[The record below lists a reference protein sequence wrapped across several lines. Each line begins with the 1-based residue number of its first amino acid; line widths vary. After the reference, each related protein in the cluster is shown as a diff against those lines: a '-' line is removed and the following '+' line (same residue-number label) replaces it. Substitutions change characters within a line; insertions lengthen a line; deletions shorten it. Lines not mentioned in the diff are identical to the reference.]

1 MLNAVYPALLAITN
15 NIAPYVEHLSPGAC
29 SKILQLFSSMSTPS
43 FLLANETNHNLLAS
57 ILECINSILEHQF
70 SSMFQVAVFF
80 NVKHIAN
87 QVQITHISCT
97 PS

>member
-1 MLNAVYPALLAITN
+1 VLNAVYPALLAVTN

-57 ILECINSILEHQF
+57 ILESINSILEHRF
-70 SSMFQVAVFF
+70 SSMVQVAVL
-80 NVKHIAN
+80 NKKYG
-87 QVQITHISCT
+87 
-97 PS
+97 

>member
-15 NIAPYVEHLSPGAC
+15 NIAPYVEHMSPGAC

-57 ILECINSILEHQF
+57 ILESINSILEHQF
-70 SSMFQVAVFF
+70 SSMFQVKLSLL
-80 NVKHIAN
+80 NVWAN
-87 QVQITHISCT
+87 QAQKTRTLYT